1 MCVRPDLRIRWE
13 ASDEEGAG
21 HVVDPLHT
29 AHARLVLSP
38 MQTHAWP
45 NHACPTPCMHACA
58 ESRIP
63 YEIIYYCYVQPR
75 GPQAEIWFMVSTNCW
90 LVQTSVHALGLQGRV
105 GLRHPLS
112 SFQTFPFL
120 SP

>member
-1 MCVRPDLRIRWE
+1 MESIL
-13 ASDEEGAG
+13 
-21 HVVDPLHT
+21 LHT
-29 AHARLVLSP
+29 FTHAFLVSSP
-38 MQTHAWP
+38 MQAHAWP

-63 YEIIYYCYVQPR
+63 YEIIYYCYVRPR

-112 SFQTFPFL
+112 SFQTFPFP